1 MLLFYPL
8 ILDNGDKIMKKE
20 KANNTSKVNKKVTKI
35 VIVASCV
42 VGAAVCGV
50 LGFVIGNNVRTS
62 KINKQAMNYINLEE
76 KTSTIFCSGKNIA
89 LSNEA
94 YTMIKDE
101 GLDLVVCTGKY
112 YETIANENVE
122 QKFDT
127 NIEVVQNGNYEHAF
141 DVNINDEGVK
151 ALKVKLNSDKEYF
164 SEFVG
169 EEFVSNNQAVVDG
182 MITVKMVDDT
192 KVYTLAYIVPSE
204 IILEDMNVN
213 KGASKDVKLGLDKK
227 DYTFGSIKLV
237 SDTET
242 GIEID
247 GFKITGKEVGEY
259 TLTAVMPNGN
269 KEAKVKVE
277 PSVESIELDKFTLEL
292 FVNDS
297 TTINASFTPEDAVN
311 KDLEWASNNE
321 GIAKVDEAGKITGV
335 AEGTCEVT
343 CTTKDEPKVSATV
356 QVEVKA
362 RPYVSQVYNAPQV
375 TGITYVNGIMLVNK
389 THPVPR
395 DYAPGLQPVAYNA
408 FLQLRADAAKA
419 GYDIQLLS
427 GYRSYD
433 LQSQL
438 YTNYCN
444 TYGQAAAD
452 TFSARPGTSEHQTG
466 LAMDVGWID
475 DAYGDTPS
483 GQWLAANCYKYGFI
497 LRYMKGK
504 ESITGYKYEPW
515 HIRYVG
521 DVAGD
526 IYRSGLCLEEY
537 LGVLN

>member
-1 MLLFYPL
+1 
-8 ILDNGDKIMKKE
+8 
-20 KANNTSKVNKKVTKI
+20 
-35 VIVASCV
+35 
-42 VGAAVCGV
+42 
-50 LGFVIGNNVRTS
+50 
-62 KINKQAMNYINLEE
+62 
-76 KTSTIFCSGKNIA
+76 
-89 LSNEA
+89 
-94 YTMIKDE
+94 
-101 GLDLVVCTGKY
+101 
-112 YETIANENVE
+112 
-122 QKFDT
+122 
-127 NIEVVQNGNYEHAF
+127 
-141 DVNINDEGVK
+141 
-151 ALKVKLNSDKEYF
+151 
-164 SEFVG
+164 
-169 EEFVSNNQAVVDG
+169 
-182 MITVKMVDDT
+182 
-192 KVYTLAYIVPSE
+192 
-204 IILEDMNVN
+204 
-213 KGASKDVKLGLDKK
+213 
-227 DYTFGSIKLV
+227 
-237 SDTET
+237 
-242 GIEID
+242 
-247 GFKITGKEVGEY
+247 
-259 TLTAVMPNGN
+259 MPNGN

-297 TTINASFTPEDAVN
+297 ATINASFTPEDAVN
-311 KDLEWASNNE
+311 KDLDWASSNE
-321 GIAKVDEAGKITGV
+321 GIAKVDEMGKITGV

-356 QVEVKA
+356 QVEIKA

-395 DYAPGLQPVAYNA
+395 DFAPGLQPVAYNA

>member
-1 MLLFYPL
+1 
-8 ILDNGDKIMKKE
+8 MKKE

-277 PSVESIELDKFTLEL
+277 PSVETIELDKFTLEL

>member
-20 KANNTSKVNKKVTKI
+20 KTDNISKGNKKVTKI
-35 VIVASCV
+35 VIVTSCV
-42 VGAAVCGV
+42 IGAAVCGII
-50 LGFVIGNNVRTS
+50 GFVIGNNVRTG
-62 KINKQAMNYINLEE
+62 KINKQAMNYVNLEE
-76 KTSTIFCSGKNIA
+76 KTSTIYCSGKNIT

-101 GLDLVVCTGKY
+101 GLDLVVCTPNY
-112 YETIANENVE
+112 FETISNENVE

-127 NIEVVQNGNYEHAF
+127 NIEIVQNQNYEHAY

-169 EEFVSNNQAVVDG
+169 EEFISNNQAVDDG
-182 MITVKMVDDT
+182 MVTIKMIDDT

-204 IILEDMNVN
+204 ITLEDMNVN

-237 SDTET
+237 SDTQT

-297 TTINASFTPEDAVN
+297 ATINASFTPEDAVN
-311 KDLEWASNNE
+311 KDLDWASSNE
-321 GIAKVDEAGKITGV
+321 GIAKVDEMGKITGV

-356 QVEVKA
+356 QVEIKA

-395 DYAPGLQPVAYNA
+395 DFAPGLQPVAYNA

-475 DAYGDTPS
+475 DAYGNTPS

>member
-1 MLLFYPL
+1 
-8 ILDNGDKIMKKE
+8 MKKE

-101 GLDLVVCTGKY
+101 GLDLVVCTGNY
-112 YETIANENVE
+112 CETISNENVE

-127 NIEVVQNGNYEHAF
+127 NIEVVQNESYEHAF
-141 DVNINDEGVK
+141 NVNINDEGVK

-169 EEFVSNNQAVVDG
+169 EEFVSNNQAVDDG
-182 MITVKMVDDT
+182 MVTIKMIDDT

-204 IILEDMNVN
+204 ITLEDMNVN

-237 SDTET
+237 SDTQT

-297 TTINASFTPEDAVN
+297 ATINASFTPEDAVN
-311 KDLEWASNNE
+311 KDLDWASSNE
-321 GIAKVDEAGKITGV
+321 GIAKVDEMGKITGV

-356 QVEVKA
+356 QVEIKA

-395 DYAPGLQPVAYNA
+395 DFAPGLQPVAYNA

-475 DAYGDTPS
+475 DAYGNTPS